1 MKAKEVKNILGIT
14 QNTINNYVNKGI
26 LRYTAVNPFHYI
38 YNDEDVYK
46 LSGKIKD
53 NSNRYNVTYSRVS
66 LSKQK
71 NDLISQKQRLY
82 DFSISSGYIIEKEIS
97 DVKSGMNFKDR
108 NGLNELINDVIE
120 NKIDNVIIENKD
132 RLARFGFEL
141 LEKLFES
148 FGTKIIVV
156 SNSENLT
163 YEQELTQD
171 LISIIHDFSMK
182 SYSNKSKLNKIKKEL
197 SDNNSELIENEI

>member
-14 QNTINNYVNKGI
+14 QNTINNYVKKGV
-26 LRYTAVNPFHYI
+26 LRYTEVNPFHYI
-38 YNDEDVYK
+38 YNDDDVNRLAGRVKENPYK
-46 LSGKIKD
+46 
-53 NSNRYNVTYSRVS
+53 YNVTYSRVS

-82 DFSISSGYIIEKEIS
+82 DFSISSGFIIEKEIS
-97 DVKSGMNFKDR
+97 DIKSGMNFKDR
-108 NGLNELINDVIE
+108 NGLNDLIREVIAS
-120 NKIDNVIIENKD
+120 KVDTVIIENKD

-156 SNSENLT
+156 SNADNMT

-171 LISIIHDFSMK
+171 LISIIHYFSMK
-182 SYSNKSKLNKIKKEL
+182 SYSNRRKLNKIKRELLENKEVETL
-197 SDNNSELIENEI
+197 

>member
-14 QNTINNYVNKGI
+14 QNTINNYVKKGV
-26 LRYTAVNPFHYI
+26 LRYTEVNPFHYI
-38 YNDEDVYK
+38 YNDDDVNRLAGRVKENPY
-46 LSGKIKD
+46 
-53 NSNRYNVTYSRVS
+53 RYNVTYSRVS

-71 NDLISQKQRLY
+71 NDLMSQKQRLY
-82 DFSISSGYIIEKEIS
+82 DFSISSGFIIEKEIS
-97 DVKSGMNFKDR
+97 DIKSGMNFKDR
-108 NGLNELINDVIE
+108 NGLNDLITEVIA
-120 NKIDNVIIENKD
+120 NKVDTVIIENKD

-156 SNSENLT
+156 SNADNMS

-171 LISIIHDFSMK
+171 LISIIHYFSMK
-182 SYSNKSKLNKIKKEL
+182 SYSNRRKLNKIKRELLENKEVETL
-197 SDNNSELIENEI
+197 